1 MGDPQNSFIGTS
13 LNVSLFRRGLS
24 DETNIIVFSGEGIRL
39 KRHQRKNFMEKK
51 IKRTPQG
58 TKSVSDNGEEK
69 TIILTI
75 LVALVILGAL
85 LVYLVFFTP
94 TQKEPFA
101 SIYLLDSEKQL
112 ENFPKT
118 VVLGE
123 NSTFSLWVGV
133 ENQNETQVFS
143 VRVKVDDG
151 NAPVNPSPAEPTQ
164 IFERTLLN
172 EELWEFPVTIN
183 IDQLGSHRLIFELWF
198 FDKEAEDGLEY
209 SGNWV
214 SLSLEAI
221 QA

>member
-1 MGDPQNSFIGTS
+1 
-13 LNVSLFRRGLS
+13 LA

-75 LVALVILGAL
+75 LVALVIMGAL

-94 TQKEPFA
+94 VETEPF
-101 SIYLLDSEKQL
+101 SVMYLLDSEKQL
-112 ENFPKT
+112 ENFPET

-151 NAPVNPSPAEPTQ
+151 TGPVNPSPAEPTQ

-172 EELWEFPVTIN
+172 EEKWEFPVTIS
-183 IDQLGSHRLIFELWF
+183 IDQLGHNRIIFELWF
-198 FDKEAEDGLEY
+198 FNVTKNDWDY
-209 SGNWV
+209 TGNWV

>member
-1 MGDPQNSFIGTS
+1 
-13 LNVSLFRRGLS
+13 LA
-24 DETNIIVFSGEGIRL
+24 DETKIIVFSEEGIRL
-39 KRHQRKNFMEKK
+39 KRQQGKNLMEKK

-94 TQKEPFA
+94 VEKEPFSA
-101 SIYLLDSEKQL
+101 IYYLDSEKQT
-112 ENFPKT
+112 ENIPKT

-133 ENQNETQVFS
+133 ENQNDTTMDYL

-151 NAPVNPSPAEPTQ
+151 TGPVNPSPVEPTES
-164 IFERTLLN
+164 FERTLLN
-172 EELWEFPVTIN
+172 EEKWEFPVTIS
-183 IDQLGSHRLIFELWF
+183 IDQLGHNRIIFELWF
-198 FDKEAEDGLEY
+198 FNVTKNDWDY
-209 SGNWV
+209 TGNWV
-214 SLSLEAI
+214 NLSVEAI

>member
-1 MGDPQNSFIGTS
+1 
-13 LNVSLFRRGLS
+13 
-24 DETNIIVFSGEGIRL
+24 
-39 KRHQRKNFMEKK
+39 MEKK

-101 SIYLLDSEKQL
+101 LIYYLDSEKQL
-112 ENFPKT
+112 ENFPET

-172 EELWEFPVTIN
+172 EEKWEFPVTIS
-183 IDQLGSHRLIFELWF
+183 IDQLGHNRIIFELWF

>member
-1 MGDPQNSFIGTS
+1 
-13 LNVSLFRRGLS
+13 
-24 DETNIIVFSGEGIRL
+24 L

-94 TQKEPFA
+94 VEKEPFSA
-101 SIYLLDSEKQL
+101 IYYLDSEKQT
-112 ENFPKT
+112 ENIPKT

-133 ENQNETQVFS
+133 ENQNDTTMDYL

-151 NAPVNPSPAEPTQ
+151 TGPVNPSPVEPTES
-164 IFERTLLN
+164 FERTLLN
-172 EELWEFPVTIN
+172 EEKWEFPVTIS
-183 IDQLGSHRLIFELWF
+183 IDQLGHNRIIFELWF
-198 FDKEAEDGLEY
+198 FNVTKNDWDY
-209 SGNWV
+209 TGNWV
-214 SLSLEAI
+214 NLSVEAI